1 MEHTGMQYFEQ
12 AAKLSQTTENMLQHL
27 LELRLTLKAD
37 LEEGEKLAQWE
48 KKNKKSVLRT
58 GMFSAQSMWGY
69 LILFFLRAH
78 ARNCWSTE
86 TKALSFKWAVHENT
100 CKPSRG

>member
-37 LEEGEKLAQWE
+37 LEEGEKLAQ
-48 KKNKKSVLRT
+48 
-58 GMFSAQSMWGY
+58 
-69 LILFFLRAH
+69 
-78 ARNCWSTE
+78 
-86 TKALSFKWAVHENT
+86 
-100 CKPSRG
+100 